1 MATRSAASAMNG
13 KNKLPP
19 GPPGLPLVGQVSAY
33 LYNPLDLMLTNYH
46 RYGEVI
52 RINLFGIQGV
62 ALHGADANR
71 FILVDGADNFLVE
84 PMIDRVH
91 ARWIVGR
98 GLIFIDDPAH
108 KQQRRLIMPAF
119 SRKRIEE
126 YQQAMRET
134 TAVMLDR
141 WVPGKQIDVA
151 GEMHR

>member
-1 MATRSAASAMNG
+1 MAIRSAASARKAN
-13 KNKLPP
+13 KKLPP
-19 GPPGLPLVGQVSAY
+19 GPPGLPLVGQVSSY
-33 LYNPLDLMLTNYH
+33 MHNPLDLMLTNY
-46 RYGEVI
+46 RLYGEVI

-108 KQQRRLIMPAF
+108 KKQRRLIMPAF
-119 SRKRIEE
+119 SRKRIDE
-126 YQQAMRET
+126 YQQAMRGT
-134 TAVMLDR
+134 TADMLDH
-141 WVPGKQIDVA
+141 WVPGKQLDVA